1 MLEPQSVDV
10 ISVLTSQ
17 RYSQCIDYHSSGQ
30 SWCARPCRVESFML
44 EKEAFM
50 RGLDFEREEEKRG
63 EVRRSEG
70 K

>member
-1 MLEPQSVDV
+1 
-10 ISVLTSQ
+10 
-17 RYSQCIDYHSSGQ
+17 
-30 SWCARPCRVESFML
+30 ML